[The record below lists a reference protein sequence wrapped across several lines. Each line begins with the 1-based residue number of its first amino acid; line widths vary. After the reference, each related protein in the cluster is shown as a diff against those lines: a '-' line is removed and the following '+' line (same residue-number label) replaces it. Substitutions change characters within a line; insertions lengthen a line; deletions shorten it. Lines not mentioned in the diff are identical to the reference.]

1 MLGVVR
7 LGGGSDIW
15 GMGKACT
22 SLEGLGGEGRAPYM
36 SGASWAEGL
45 SFEVLPVL
53 QGIHLHP
60 SPCLSNWAVQMALA
74 PRPQRP

>member
-22 SLEGLGGEGRAPYM
+22 SLEGLGGERKAPCM
-36 SGASWAEGL
+36 SWASWAKGL
-45 SFEVLPVL
+45 SFEALPVL
-53 QGIHLHP
+53 QGIHLHL
-60 SPCLSNWAVQMALA
+60 SPRLSNWAVQMASA
-74 PRPQRP
+74 PGPQRP